1 MHSPL
6 RPSLLTTPDDWQAV
20 FALLD
25 LALDLDLG
33 LNPAAHA
40 DWLAALE
47 PEQVRHAA
55 LLAQLLGAH
64 AALATDDFMRTPASA
79 LLTREP
85 TGTGAAPAPPGLAPG
100 GLVGPNGCCVRS
112 AKAAWPPYGSP
123 RARTA
128 CSTGR
133 WR

>member
-6 RPSLLTTPDDWQAV
+6 RPSLLTTPGDWQAV

-25 LALDLDLG
+25 LALDLDLD

-40 DWLAALE
+40 DWLAALG
-47 PEQVRHAA
+47 PEQVRHAP

-79 LLTREP
+79 ADPRTHRYRR
-85 TGTGAAPAPPGLAPG
+85 GASPA
-100 GLVGPNGCCVRS
+100 
-112 AKAAWPPYGSP
+112 
-123 RARTA
+123 RARTRRPCRPLPA
-128 CSTGR
+128 AA
-133 WR
+133 